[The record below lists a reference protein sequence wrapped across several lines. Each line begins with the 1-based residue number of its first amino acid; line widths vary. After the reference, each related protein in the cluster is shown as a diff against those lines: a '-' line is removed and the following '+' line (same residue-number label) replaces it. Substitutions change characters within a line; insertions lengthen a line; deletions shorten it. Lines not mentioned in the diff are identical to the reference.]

1 MIRIEGGP
9 DGSSIR
15 MFDTET
21 GDELPKIFS
30 SCNIAITAGGLASMT
45 LEIDGGILGLEVDLD
60 PKTRTEVLRFAKSL
74 RQQKRG

>member
-9 DGSSIR
+9 DGASIR

-21 GDELPKIFS
+21 GDELPRIFS
-30 SCNIAITAGGLASMT
+30 SCNIAISAGGVATAT
-45 LEIDGGILGLEVDLD
+45 LEIDGGILGLEVSLD
-60 PKTRTEVLRFAKSL
+60 PKTRTEVLQFAKSL